1 MNFYVLAS
9 GSKGNACIIKTNEQ
23 TLLIDCGTTKGYLK
37 TSMAKIGLV
46 FEDVDAVLITHDH
59 SDHTSQLK
67 HFAHATIYSP
77 STHNYDSRKVIPYE
91 GFVIDAVSVLP
102 IKTSHDDADSV
113 GYVLE
118 INGEKL
124 VYVTDTGYIRT
135 QDFEYIQNADYYI
148 FESNHDPEMLMLT
161 PRPYYIKQR
170 ILSDEGHLSNEDA
183 GLILAKAI
191 GANTKQIVLAHLSG
205 QANTEVLALETVRKH
220 VPQLDIDIKA
230 ARQSEIVSGG
240 HYDSNNSDWEN

>member
-1 MNFYVLAS
+1 MYFYVLAS
-9 GSKGNACIIKTNEQ
+9 GSKGNACIIKTDNQ

-37 TSMAKIGLV
+37 SSMEQVGLT
-46 FEDVDAVLITHDH
+46 FADVDAVLITHDH

-67 HFAHATIYSP
+67 HFSHAAIYSP
-77 STHNYDSRKVIPYE
+77 STHPYDSYKVVPYE
-91 GFVIDAVSVLP
+91 AFAIASISVLP

-118 INGEKL
+118 ANNEKL

-135 QDFEYIQNADYYI
+135 QDFAYIENADYYI

-170 ILSDEGHLSNEDA
+170 ILSDEGHLSNDDA

-191 GANTKQIVLAHLSG
+191 GQKTKEIVLAHLSG
-205 QANTEVLALETVRKH
+205 QANTEALALETMRKH
-220 VPQLDIDIKA
+220 ITQENIEIKA
-230 ARQSEIVSGG
+230 ARQHEVVSGG
-240 HYDSNNSDWEN
+240 HDDSNRRHWEN